1 MRKSTV
7 AVMLSGLVFPGAGH
21 LYLKQWGLGIVLMA
35 VAASA
40 TYFIISVSL
49 SIALDLS
56 AKIQSGIIP
65 ADIDAIT
72 NLVSQQLSATT
83 QSINLATTIL
93 LMCWLIGVVSVY
105 WQGRALEKPD
115 TVAQRP

>member
-21 LYLKQWGLGIVLMA
+21 LYLKQWGPGIVLMA

-40 TYFIISVSL
+40 TYFIVSVSL
-49 SIALDLS
+49 TIALEMS

-65 ADIDAIT
+65 ADIDTIT
-72 NLVSQQLSATT
+72 DLVSQQLSATA
-83 QSINLATTIL
+83 QSTNLATTVL
-93 LMCWLIGVVSVY
+93 LVCWVIGVVSVY
-105 WQGRALEKPD
+105 WQGRALEKSD
-115 TVAQRP
+115 TMAQLP